1 MRVSFSLAN
10 HNQHHLVDD
19 SLKMSEPFK
28 IDIPQEALEQLKSKL
43 AAVRFPDELDE
54 SGWDYGVP
62 LSEIKRLVS
71 HWTEGFDWKS
81 QEKKLNETLPQFTRD
96 VKVEGHGTLN
106 LHFVHKPSEVVGA
119 VPILIIHGCKHLA
132 ETFHFPLD

>member
-1 MRVSFSLAN
+1 
-10 HNQHHLVDD
+10 
-19 SLKMSEPFK
+19 MSAPFK
-28 IDIPQEALEQLKSKL
+28 INVPQEALEQLKAKL
-43 AAVRFPDELDE
+43 TSVRFPDELDE

-71 HWTEGFDWKS
+71 HWTENFDWKA

-106 LHFVHKPSEVVGA
+106 LHFVHKPSEIVGA
-119 VPILIIHGCKHLA
+119 VPILIVHGC
-132 ETFHFPLD
+132 EGVR